1 MDPLLNPFS
10 PGAGAPPPE
19 LVGREPILRQ
29 SEILFGRIAR
39 GRAEKSMLLTG
50 LRGVGKTVLLN
61 EIGSR
66 GEKEG
71 FQILLLEAHEG
82 KALGPLIAPSVREL
96 LYRLDRVAGSGEK
109 VKRGLRVLRSFLG
122 ALKLTYGDVS
132 IGLDIDPETGTAD
145 TGDIEIDLPNLF
157 VSVGEAARERQT
169 LVALLIDEIQYFSPK
184 ELGALIMAMHRL
196 QQRQLPFVLIGA
208 GLPILP
214 ALAGE
219 AKSYA
224 ERLFDFPPVGPL
236 EREESFRA
244 LREPTKE
251 CGVDFD
257 EPALEAVWNETKGYP
272 YFLQEWGYHA
282 WNLGENNSILQDTV
296 LQAEKTVIIRLDEGF
311 FRVRFD
317 RLTPREKE
325 YLRAMATLGP
335 GPHRAGDVAALL
347 GKEITSLG
355 PLRAK
360 LIQKGMVYSPAHGEV
375 GFTVPLFDEFMKR
388 AIPDS

>member
-1 MDPLLNPFS
+1 
-10 PGAGAPPPE
+10 
-19 LVGREPILRQ
+19 
-29 SEILFGRIAR
+29 
-39 GRAEKSMLLTG
+39 MLLTG

-66 GEKEG
+66 AENEG
-71 FQILLLEAHEG
+71 FQVLLLEAHEG

-96 LYRLDRVAGSGEK
+96 LYRLDRTAGTGEK

-122 ALKLTYGDVS
+122 ALKLIYGDVS

-145 TGDIEIDLPNLF
+145 TGDIEIDLPSLF
-157 VSVGEAARERQT
+157 VSVGEAAKERKT

-196 QQRQLPFVLIGA
+196 QQRQLPFVLVGA

-224 ERLFDFPPVGPL
+224 ERLFDFPSVGPL
-236 EREESFRA
+236 EHEESFRA
-244 LREPTKE
+244 LREPTRE
-251 CGVDFD
+251 AGVHFD
-257 EPALEAVWNETKGYP
+257 ESALEAVWNDTKGYP
-272 YFLQEWGYHA
+272 YFIQEWGYHA
-282 WNLGENNSILQDTV
+282 WNIGEHDSILLDTV
-296 LQAEKTVIIRLDEGF
+296 RQAGRTAVTRLDEGF

-317 RLTPREKE
+317 RLTPKEKE

-335 GPHRAGDVAALL
+335 GPHRAGDVATLL

-360 LIQKGMVYSPAHGEV
+360 LIQKGMVFSPAYGEV

-388 AIPDS
+388 AIPERQ